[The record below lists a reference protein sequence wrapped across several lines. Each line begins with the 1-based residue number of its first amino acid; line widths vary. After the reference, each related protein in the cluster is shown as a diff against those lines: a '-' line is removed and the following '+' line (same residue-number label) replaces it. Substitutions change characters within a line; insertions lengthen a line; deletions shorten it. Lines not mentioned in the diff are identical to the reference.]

1 MRAACRFPSRG
12 MKYCSLSLRMKSCVA
27 HSVESAFKSIAV
39 IVRDRRRMYSET
51 PCPECGEYSRS
62 VHCRY
67 VAEINMLAQ
76 YVPANDV
83 GKQIGGH

>member
-1 MRAACRFPSRG
+1 MQSSGAEDYFGSDACVNPIESQI
-12 MKYCSLSLRMKSCVA
+12 VA